1 MQKILRM
8 RVLMHVH
15 PQKNMLSSG
24 FRPWRILANAEKGH
38 SIAWNGPQWIF

>member
-15 PQKNMLSSG
+15 QQKIWKSSEL
-24 FRPWRILANAEKGH
+24 RPWRILANDKKGH
-38 SIAWNGPQWIF
+38 SGARNGPRSIF

>member
-15 PQKNMLSSG
+15 QQKIWKSSE
-24 FRPWRILANAEKGH
+24 FRAWRILANGKKGH
-38 SIAWNGPQWIF
+38 SSARNGPQWIF